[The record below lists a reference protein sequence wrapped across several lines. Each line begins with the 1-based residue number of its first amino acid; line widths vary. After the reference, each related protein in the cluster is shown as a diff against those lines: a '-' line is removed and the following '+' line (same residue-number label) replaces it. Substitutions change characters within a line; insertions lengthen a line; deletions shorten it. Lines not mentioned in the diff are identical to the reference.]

1 MAPLR
6 KAHFKVTHWPS
17 LSPYTKTWVH
27 LIPSNSNP
35 IISITGRKSA
45 QVNQSNTQWEEI
57 NQGLIDF
64 DTSLFM
70 RALRSLRGHERSIE
84 GRWGQITLDFWTDMG
99 QCLRSTTRKGE
110 QKCRK
115 WPCVRSVNGGSIG
128 FKIKEQTATVQFAHL
143 PQHHS
148 HNTPDRHHYLFHTSS
163 LILSLSTCIVTFIII
178 IIHLFYH

>member
-6 KAHFKVTHWPS
+6 KAHFKVIHWPS
-17 LSPYTKTWVH
+17 LSPYTKTWVR

-35 IISITGRKSA
+35 IISITGRKSE
-45 QVNQSNTQWEEI
+45 QVNQSNTRWEEI

-70 RALRSLRGHERSIE
+70 RALRSLRGHERSVE
-84 GRWGQITLDFWTDMG
+84 GRLGQINLDFWTSRDMG
-99 QCLRSTTRKGE
+99 QCLRSSTREGE
-110 QKCRK
+110 QKCHK
-115 WPCVRSVNGGSIG
+115 WPCVRSVNGGSSG

-148 HNTPDRHHYLFHTSS
+148 HNTSDRHHYLFHTSS
-163 LILSLSTCIVTFIII
+163 LSFPVSLPV
-178 IIHLFYH
+178 L